1 MRGREVGEGVRAAI
15 QRAGLSGRE
24 AARLVGW
31 DPAKVSDLVNGK
43 GGTSEIE
50 LAVLLGAC
58 KTPVAERE
66 HLLAL
71 HRESTAKDWF
81 QQHGAR
87 LPVHL
92 RTLVQHEKVA
102 TGVVSWQMNLVHGL
116 LQTSEYMSA
125 VISASPTVPKSEVA
139 ERVAARLARQRIFD
153 GRRVFT
159 FYVHE
164 QALRLPVGGPAV
176 MSDQMHHL
184 LRMSV
189 RPYITLRVVPTAVG
203 AHAGLGGSFELMTF
217 DGIQPV
223 VNVETETSSLFV
235 EARTSVD
242 SFKQVLGSIAQLAL
256 DEEQSRR
263 LITEIA
269 T

>member
-1 MRGREVGEGVRAAI
+1 MRGRELGEGVRAAVE
-15 QRAGLSGRE
+15 RAGLSGRE
-24 AARLVGW
+24 VARLVGW
-31 DPAKVSDLVNGK
+31 DPAKVSDLLNGK
-43 GGTSEIE
+43 GGTTEIE

-58 KTPVAERE
+58 KTPVEERE

-92 RTLVQHEKVA
+92 RTLIQHEKAA

-116 LQTSEYMSA
+116 LQTSDYMTA
-125 VISASPTVPKSEVA
+125 VISAGANMPANEVA
-139 ERVAARLARQRIFD
+139 ERVAARLARQRVFD
-153 GRRVFT
+153 GKREFT

-164 QALRLPVGGPAV
+164 QALRLPVGDSEV

-189 RPYITLRVVPTAVG
+189 RPYITLRVVPTAAG
-203 AHAGLGGSFELMTF
+203 AHAGLAGSFELMTF
-217 DGIQPV
+217 PGNQPV
-223 VNVETETSSLFV
+223 VNVETENSSLFV
-235 EARTSVD
+235 EAKAPVD
-242 SFKQVLGSIAQLAL
+242 SFKRVLGSLAQVAL
-256 DEEQSRR
+256 DEEQSRG

>member
-1 MRGREVGEGVRAAI
+1 MRAAI

-24 AARLVGW
+24 VARLVGW

-43 GGTSEIE
+43 GGTTEIE

-58 KTPVAERE
+58 KTPVAERD

-92 RTLVQHEKVA
+92 RTLIQHEKAA
-102 TGVVSWQMNLVHGL
+102 TGLVSWQMNLVHGL
-116 LQTSEYMSA
+116 LQTPDYMSA
-125 VISASPTVPKSEVA
+125 VISSGANMPESEVP
-139 ERVAARLARQRIFD
+139 ERVAARLARQRVFD
-153 GRRVFT
+153 GRRGFT
-159 FYVHE
+159 FYIHE
-164 QALRLPVGGPAV
+164 QALRLPVGKPTV

-189 RPYITLRVVPTAVG
+189 RPCITMRVVPIAAG
-203 AHAGLGGSFELMTF
+203 AHAGLAGSFELMTF
-217 DGIQPV
+217 AGIQPV
-223 VNVETETSSLFV
+223 VNVETENSSLFV
-235 EARTSVD
+235 EAKTSVD
-242 SFKQVLGSIAQLAL
+242 SFKRVLGALAGVAL

-263 LITEIA
+263 LIIEIA